1 MANIR
6 DLKKEVNNMVYD
18 VVDECYSLQL
28 FDESKKK
35 DTDAFIDEVADF
47 QEDIM
52 TEINKATSK
61 KEYSAIRQKAEKKAE
76 DWVKKLNEL
85 QK

>member
-1 MANIR
+1 MANVR

-18 VVDECYSLQL
+18 VVDECYSIQL

-35 DTDAFIDEVADF
+35 DTDGFIDEVADF
-47 QEDIM
+47 QEEIM

-61 KEYSAIRQKAEKKAE
+61 KEFSAIRDKAEKKAE
-76 DWVKKLNEL
+76 DWVKKLNKL

>member
-1 MANIR
+1 MANVR
-6 DLKKEVNNMVYD
+6 NLKKEVNNMVYD

-35 DTDAFIDEVADF
+35 DTDNFIDEVADF
-47 QEDIM
+47 QEEIM

-61 KEYSAIRQKAEKKAE
+61 KEFSQIRQKAEKKAE
-76 DWVKKLNEL
+76 EWVKKLNKL
-85 QK
+85 Q

>member
-6 DLKKEVNNMVYD
+6 NLKKEVNNMVYD

-35 DTDAFIDEVADF
+35 DTDDFIDEVADF
-47 QEDIM
+47 QEEVM

-61 KEYSAIRQKAEKKAE
+61 KEFSAIREKAEKKSE
-76 DWVKKLNEL
+76 DWVKKLNKL